1 MLSQNTILYIC
12 ACRSTNSR
20 KEQGHVTNFHEI
32 LKKEITVNDSST
44 KGLEY
49 SRLRMKEISTK
60 RNLYQIYMKTKY
72 LGLDKIRDQKTE
84 IVFV

>member
-1 MLSQNTILYIC
+1 
-12 ACRSTNSR
+12 
-20 KEQGHVTNFHEI
+20 
-32 LKKEITVNDSST
+32 
-44 KGLEY
+44 
-49 SRLRMKEISTK
+49 MKEISTK